1 MLTEVRGTRIPAP
14 IWSENSPSIVLRYYD
29 GPRLLLQRSLTGQ
42 LFLAWWRDSDD
53 DTDRWLYLP
62 LSEKR
67 LRAVLSGKITTLEA
81 LRNPEDHFLYVVDID
96 VENDSPIRTIMT
108 TAELLPRDTFLEQD
122 PNSTYPYPKNSSPCH
137 PQLRPIT
144 RHDTAEAVAIIVNPP
159 PLIGMAF

>member
-1 MLTEVRGTRIPAP
+1 MLTEIMGTKIPAP
-14 IWSENSPSIVLRYYD
+14 IWSEKSPSIVLRYYD

-108 TAELLPRDTFLEQD
+108 TAELLP
-122 PNSTYPYPKNSSPCH
+122 
-137 PQLRPIT
+137 
-144 RHDTAEAVAIIVNPP
+144 HDTLPRAGSKLNIPVPEEFIALPSPA
-159 PLIGMAF
+159 

>member
-1 MLTEVRGTRIPAP
+1 MLTKINGTKIPAP
-14 IWSENSPSIVLRYYD
+14 IWSDKSPSITLRYYD

-81 LRNPEDHFLYVVDID
+81 LRNPEDQFLYVVDID
-96 VENDSPIRTIMT
+96 VEDDAPVRTVMT
-108 TAELLPRDTFLEQD
+108 TAETLPSDTLPRAGSKLNIPIPEEFISLSA
-122 PNSTYPYPKNSSPCH
+122 PSP
-137 PQLRPIT
+137 T
-144 RHDTAEAVAIIVNPP
+144 
-159 PLIGMAF
+159 

>member
-1 MLTEVRGTRIPAP
+1 MLTTIKGTKIPALV
-14 IWSENSPSIVLRYYD
+14 WSDKSPSIVLRYYD

-81 LRNPEDHFLYVVDID
+81 LYNPEDQFLYVVDID
-96 VENDSPIRTIMT
+96 IENDLPIRTTMT
-108 TAELLPRDTFLEQD
+108 TAEMLPQDALPHADSKLNIPIPEEFIFLSA
-122 PNSTYPYPKNSSPCH
+122 PSP
-137 PQLRPIT
+137 
-144 RHDTAEAVAIIVNPP
+144 A
-159 PLIGMAF
+159 